1 MVKLNIRFASKDE
14 GRDLIRHNTQY
25 YGRLSQTDIDWRA
38 RKEDATLDE
47 LIAFAQDQVLDFTPD
62 EIHLVES
69 SVSFMEFQFNH
80 LKCSIPVPQEIV
92 FVKSTLK
99 DESEAWAYTTGNQ
112 IFLNVRLL
120 EHFLPKPSEKIP
132 FEKCMRFTV
141 IIAHELFHC
150 ITRHS
155 PKFRQQMYGLIGFT
169 VMDHEIEF
177 PEKVRNAI
185 MANPDVEHIDNYA
198 EFNING
204 VRRKCVL
211 LSLYTD
217 SWAGAY
223 AKQGDSARFFANNQA
238 YLMALDDLHTPID
251 IDDAVD
257 FWDKIGQNTEYVT
270 APEEC
275 LADNFSYAVVLGPE
289 RNYGSPWLIEA
300 IYDTLTN
307 FKE

>member
-1 MVKLNIRFASKDE
+1 MVELNIYFASKEE
-14 GRDLIRHNTQY
+14 GRELIRKNTQY

-47 LIAFAQDQVLDFTPD
+47 LIAYAQDQVLDFTPD

-69 SVSFMEFQFNH
+69 SVSFIEFQLNH
-80 LKCSIPVPQEIV
+80 LKCSIPVPQEMV

-99 DESEAWAYTTGNQ
+99 DESGAWAYTTGNQ
-112 IFLNVRLL
+112 IFLNVSLL
-120 EHFLPKPSEKIP
+120 EYFLPKPSERVD
-132 FEKCMRFTV
+132 FEKGIRFTV
-141 IIAHELFHC
+141 LIAHELFHC
-150 ITRHS
+150 FTRYS

-177 PEKVRNAI
+177 PERVRNAI
-185 MANPDVEHIDNYA
+185 MANPDVERIDNYA
-198 EFNING
+198 EFNVNG

-223 AKQGDSARFFANNQA
+223 AKQGDSARFFTNNQA
-238 YLMALDDLHTPID
+238 FLMDLDDLHTPID

-289 RNYGSPWLIEA
+289 RDYNSPWLIEA
-300 IYDTLTN
+300 IYDALKN
-307 FKE
+307 FEE

>member
-1 MVKLNIRFASKDE
+1 MVELNIYFASKEE
-14 GRDLIRHNTQY
+14 GRELIRRNTQY

-47 LIAFAQDQVLDFTPD
+47 LIAYAQDQVLDFTPN

-69 SVSFMEFQFNH
+69 SVSFIEFQLNH
-80 LKCSIPVPQEIV
+80 LKCSSPVPQEIV

-99 DESEAWAYTTGNQ
+99 DESGALAYTTGNQ
-112 IFLNVRLL
+112 IFLNVSLL
-120 EHFLPKPSEKIP
+120 EYFLPKPSEKIP
-132 FEKCMRFTV
+132 FEKGMRLSV
-141 IIAHELFHC
+141 LLAHELFHC

-177 PEKVRNAI
+177 PEKIRYAI
-185 MANPDVEHIDNYA
+185 MANPDVERIDNYA
-198 EFNING
+198 EFNVNG
-204 VRRKCVL
+204 ERRKCVL

-217 SWAGAY
+217 SFAGAY
-223 AKQGDSARFFANNQA
+223 VRQGDSASFFNNNQA
-238 YLMALDDLHTPID
+238 FLIALDDLHTPID

-257 FWDKIGQNTEYVT
+257 FWDKVGQNTEYVT

-275 LADNFSYAVVLGPE
+275 LADNFSYAVVLGPD
-289 RNYGSPWLIEA
+289 RDYGSPWLIEA
-300 IYDTLTN
+300 IYNILTN

>member
-1 MVKLNIRFASKDE
+1 MVELNIYFASKEE
-14 GRDLIRHNTQY
+14 GRQLIPGNSQY

-47 LIAFAQDQVLDFTPD
+47 LITYAQDQVQNFTPA

-69 SVSFMEFQFNH
+69 SVSFIEFQLNH
-80 LKCSIPVPQEIV
+80 LKCNIPVPQEIV
-92 FVKSTLK
+92 FVKSTLQ
-99 DESEAWAYTTGNQ
+99 DESGALAYTTGNQ

-120 EHFLPKPSEKIP
+120 EHFLPKPSEKVP
-132 FEKCMRFTV
+132 FEKAMRFTV
-141 IIAHELFHC
+141 LIAHELFHC

-169 VMDHEIEF
+169 VMDHEVEF

-185 MANPDVEHIDNYA
+185 MANPDVERIDNYA

-204 VRRKCVL
+204 LRRKCVL
-211 LSLYTD
+211 LSLYTN
-217 SWAGAY
+217 SWANAY
-223 AKQGDSARFFANNQA
+223 ARQGDSASFFNNNQP
-238 YLMALDDLHTPID
+238 YLLALDDLQTPID
-251 IDDAVD
+251 LDYAID
-257 FWDKIGQNTEYVT
+257 FWDKVGQNTEYVT

-275 LADNFSYAVVLGPE
+275 LADNFSYAVVLGPD
-289 RNYGSPWLIEA
+289 RDYGSPWLIEA
-300 IYDTLTN
+300 IYNTLAN